1 MNKEVLAKGFA
12 SLEAIFF
19 DMDGVIYDSM
29 GNHAVAWSKAFGLL
43 GWDFPLEQVYLN
55 EGRTGSSTIHLL
67 FNEKLGRNATE
78 EEISKIYKNKSA
90 LFDEME
96 RPRPLPG
103 MLMLMERVKAAGLEI
118 WVVTGSGQDLL
129 LEELCADFFGLIL
142 RERIISGKDVK
153 NGKPHPEPYLTA
165 LKRSGFLPE
174 KVVVVENA
182 PLGIEAAK
190 AAGIYTLGINT
201 GILADEIL
209 WNAGADVVVKE
220 VHQLEKII
228 FANRHTSF
236 LVN

>member
-1 MNKEVLAKGFA
+1 MKKEGALHGIT
-12 SLEAIFF
+12 SLKAIFF

-29 GNHAVAWSKAFGLL
+29 GNHSVAWSKAFGLL

-67 FNEKLGRNATE
+67 FNEKLGRQATE
-78 EEISKIYKNKSA
+78 EEISQIYKNKSA
-90 LFDEME
+90 LFDKME
-96 RPRPLPG
+96 RPLPLPG
-103 MLMLMERVKAAGLEI
+103 MSMLMERAKGAGLEI

-129 LEELCADFFGLIL
+129 LEELCADFVGLVV
-142 RERIISGKDVK
+142 RERIISGKDVQ

-165 LKRSGFLPE
+165 LNRSGFLPE
-174 KVVVVENA
+174 NVVVVENA
-182 PLGIEAAK
+182 PLGVEAAK
-190 AAGIYTLGINT
+190 AAGLFTLCINT

-228 FANRHTSF
+228 FAN
-236 LVN
+236 